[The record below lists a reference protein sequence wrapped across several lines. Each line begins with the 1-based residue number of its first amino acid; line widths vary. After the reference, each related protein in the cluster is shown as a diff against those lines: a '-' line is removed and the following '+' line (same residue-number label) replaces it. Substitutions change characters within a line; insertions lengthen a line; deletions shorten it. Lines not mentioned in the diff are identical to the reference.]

1 MLSIATQQDS
11 EDFDLPL
18 ISQSVEHN
26 QETSP
31 MGYERRH
38 EMIEGRQGDPLAE
51 TSALFAAGTLAILT
65 WVIVLSNDP
74 TAQGWFALHPLLQTL
89 AISLFTY
96 GILTLQPTSQL
107 KTKAA
112 GLYRHQAAIL
122 LFGLPSILLGT
133 LAVSYNKWL
142 RGARHF
148 STWHGTLGIFC
159 IIWLVAQV
167 GLGAGS
173 VWFGGA
179 VFGGGVR
186 AKAVWKYH
194 RLSGYILFPLLLLT
208 AHLGGA
214 WSNWGAKYSSGSVRF
229 LAYTLAPIVVLCG
242 IYMRIR
248 ISKMQ
253 FIK

>member
-1 MLSIATQQDS
+1 MLLIATQRDS
-11 EDFDLPL
+11 EVFDLPL
-18 ISQSVEHN
+18 ISQSAEHN
-26 QETSP
+26 QETPP
-31 MGYERRH
+31 MGYERRY
-38 EMIEGRQGDPLAE
+38 EMVEGRQGDTLAE
-51 TSALFAAGTLAILT
+51 TTALFAVGTLAILT

-74 TAQGWFALHPLLQTL
+74 RALGWFALHPLLQTL

-96 GILTLQPTSQL
+96 GILTLQPTSQP

-112 GLYRHQAAIL
+112 GLYRHQVAIL

-142 RGARHF
+142 GGARHF
-148 STWHGTLGIFC
+148 STWHGTLGIVC

-167 GLGAGS
+167 GFGAGS
-173 VWFGGA
+173 VWYDGA
-179 VFGGGVR
+179 VFGGGIR

-214 WSNWGAKYSSGSVRF
+214 WSNWGAKYGSGSARF
-229 LAYTLAPIVVLCG
+229 LAYTLAPILVLSG
-242 IYMRIR
+242 VYMRIR
-248 ISKMQ
+248 
-253 FIK
+253 